1 MILIRD
7 KKFTE
12 KDTGSKW
19 AKKGA
24 VAGFFVPGGIHGAIA
39 GTAGG
44 AFLGAG
50 KDALTGEMG
59 DDSGLD

>member
-12 KDTGSKW
+12 KDTGSK
-19 AKKGA
+19 GA
-24 VAGFFVPGGIHGAIA
+24 VAGFFVPGGIPGAIA